1 MSMLVNQLELLN
13 QDGCQSDYDMYCAKL
28 WDSMR
33 DSSAESQQSER
44 CNTKY
49 IHVRTATYIYLSSQH
64 TEHTPSSPVTT
75 PTKPVT
81 QNNKNQ
87 RTREEGPADRQ
98 CKTHQGE
105 PASQA
110 QSSTTSPSNRHSLNI
125 PTIAKNETRTKN
137 SKRKRRKENTYFEKR
152 KSDPFICH

>member
-28 WDSMR
+28 LDSMR

-110 QSSTTSPSNRHSLNI
+110 QSSTTSPFKPAQPQYTYDSQKADQNQELQ
-125 PTIAKNETRTKN
+125 KKEK
-137 SKRKRRKENTYFEKR
+137 KRK
-152 KSDPFICH
+152 HVL

>member
-1 MSMLVNQLELLN
+1 MVARAITTCIVLSCGIQCGIV
-13 QDGCQSDYDMYCAKL
+13 
-28 WDSMR
+28 
-33 DSSAESQQSER
+33 QQSHSKVNDAIQSTYMYEQQP
-44 CNTKY
+44 
-49 IHVRTATYIYLSSQH
+49 TYIYHLNTQN
-64 TEHTPSSPVTT
+64 TPSSAVTT
-75 PTKPVT
+75 PTKPFT

-137 SKRKRRKENTYFEKR
+137 SKRKEEKKTR
-152 KSDPFICH
+152 TLRNARATHSFVINQQR